1 MYKMILVDDETL
13 SLKIFSK
20 IIEQNC
26 EGFELV
32 AVFDNAGDAIGYIS
46 ENHIDVII
54 SDIYMPGIDGL
65 EFLEYIEQN
74 YSDIIFIILTGFKNF
89 EYLKFAISH
98 NAYEYLTKPLDK
110 DELDAVLKKVKT
122 KLDKIA
128 DNAEISYSESKF
140 YQSFF
145 DYISGISDPDNAFS
159 DFFQKI
165 DPKSDGKQ
173 MPIALVHTSINNIDE
188 VISQFRYGPT
198 RLHTALV
205 QMLRLSNIPV
215 ISLNYSISSMNLV
228 LFLNDKKTGD
238 CEEYVNSVLE
248 EFKINCRQ
256 LLSIDISASA
266 ADIFPSIDDAKD
278 KIAKILNF
286 TAKTPKLTVKNKH
299 INNAIKFIEENYA
312 RDISLSDVSSYLHL
326 SSVHLS
332 KLFKANVGCSFIN
345 FITNYRLEKA
355 QDMLLNTFMTVAQIS
370 ESTGFSNVNNFHRT
384 FKKATGMSPQ
394 QYRTTQIG
402 KKSVED

>member
-32 AVFDNAGDAIGYIS
+32 AVFDNAGDAIEYLS
-46 ENHIDVII
+46 ENHIDVVI
-54 SDIYMPGIDGL
+54 SDISMPGINGL
-65 EFLEYIEQN
+65 EFLEYVEKN
-74 YSDIIFIILTGFKNF
+74 YSDIVFIILTGFKNF

-128 DNAEISYSESKF
+128 DSAEIDYSELKL
-140 YQSFF
+140 YQAFC
-145 DYISGISDPDNAFS
+145 DYLSGNSDLDNAFS
-159 DFFQKI
+159 DFFKKI
-165 DPKSDGKQ
+165 DPESGGKQ

-198 RLHTALV
+198 RLHTALI
-205 QMLRLSNIPV
+205 QMFQMSNIPV

-228 LFLNDKKTGD
+228 LFLNNKKNKNY
-238 CEEYVNSVLE
+238 EEYVNTILE
-248 EFKINCRQ
+248 EFKNNCLQ
-256 LLSIDISASA
+256 LLSIDISASS

-286 TAKTPKLTVKNKH
+286 TAKPSESTVRNKH
-299 INNAIKFIEENYA
+299 IKNAIKFIEENYA
-312 RDISLSDVSSYLHL
+312 KDISLSDVSSHLHL

-355 QDMLLNTFMTVAQIS
+355 QYMLLNTFMTVAQIS
-370 ESTGFSNVNNFHRT
+370 ESTGFSNVNNFHRI

-402 KKSVED
+402 KKSLED